1 MARPLTDEQMRRILE
16 DSDGEDD
23 FIDQMDDLAIQDSMA
38 EEFLE
43 SDTYDANDDFLTMEE
58 DVITIQ
64 QFIDDTNPGDVN
76 AHAFDP
82 GTNPVS
88 PDTTPFVPDDNS
100 TVSASNLVALADNP
114 IAPAVPPLA
123 RLAPPVQLPT
133 TWQNTIRELPR
144 EVFTGYDEGKRQDRV
159 FTENCDL
166 WLIFC
171 EIIDNEVIQLMVTET
186 NRYALQISNNLLS
199 PISRLKRWKPGTAE
213 DIQKFLGVYLLTGIL
228 NFPTIETYWKKDKL
242 YHHPLLHEI
251 KMSYNRF
258 ALILKCWHFTNNA
271 EERESQDR
279 LYKILPVV
287 DKIIHNCRKVPGEL
301 IAVDESMVGFRGRLG
316 FRQYNPQK
324 SNKYGIKIYKLCTES
339 GYTWSYRI
347 YSGQDHQI
355 QGLDKPGSVVITLS
369 DGLLN
374 EGSL

>member
-1 MARPLTDEQMRRILE
+1 MRRILE

-38 EEFLE
+38 EEFLG

-76 AHAFDP
+76 AHAFNP
-82 GTNPVS
+82 GTNSVS

-133 TWQNTIRELPR
+133 TWKNTIRELPR

-166 WLIFC
+166 WTIFC
-171 EIIDNEVIQLMVTET
+171 EIIE
-186 NRYALQISNNLLS
+186 
-199 PISRLKRWKPGTAE
+199 
-213 DIQKFLGVYLLTGIL
+213 
-228 NFPTIETYWKKDKL
+228 
-242 YHHPLLHEI
+242 
-251 KMSYNRF
+251 
-258 ALILKCWHFTNNA
+258 
-271 EERESQDR
+271 
-279 LYKILPVV
+279 
-287 DKIIHNCRKVPGEL
+287 
-301 IAVDESMVGFRGRLG
+301 
-316 FRQYNPQK
+316 
-324 SNKYGIKIYKLCTES
+324 
-339 GYTWSYRI
+339 
-347 YSGQDHQI
+347 
-355 QGLDKPGSVVITLS
+355 
-369 DGLLN
+369 
-374 EGSL
+374 